1 MPRDA
6 ASARMHR
13 RRLPTSWR
21 VFAFRCV
28 LSLMLVAPGL
38 AHPQSL
44 PQLLR
49 MPLERL
55 LQLEISPPHAA
66 VNGAPTADLRMRRPH
81 AA

>member
-6 ASARMHR
+6 ASACVYR
-13 RRLPTSWR
+13 RRLPPSWHA
-21 VFAFRCV
+21 FAFRFA

-66 VNGAPTADLRMRRPH
+66 VNGASTADLRMRRPH